1 MRKIIAIDI
10 DGTLL
15 NSYGEITKE
24 NREAIKR
31 SKEKGAR
38 IILTSGRTP
47 NSVKNFAQELET
59 DRYIICGNGSSIY
72 DIEKDENVYENFLPK
87 EKALEIIKICEENS
101 IYYSVYTETAIIC
114 KSLNY
119 NVLVYHSEN
128 AQKEESKKTN
138 INLVENVYEYIE
150 KINTKRILK
159 INVCDSDKII
169 FEGMLRKIRKISN
182 INLLE
187 ISNMVRRAVKKGTE
201 EITLEYFYTE
211 ISNEDVNKWTALKK
225 LMEILDFEEKDVI
238 AIGDN
243 INDKLMIEN
252 AGIGIIMENGAL
264 VSQTEKG
271 VVVSDNN
278 QSGVAEGLERYYLNC
293 FKNITKK

>member
-24 NREAIKR
+24 NREAIKK

-38 IILTSGRTP
+38 IILASGRMP

-72 DIEKDENVYENFLPK
+72 DIETDENVYENFMPK

-101 IYYSVYTETAIIC
+101 IYYSVYTEAAIIC
-114 KSLNY
+114 KNLNY

-138 INLVENVYEYIE
+138 INIVENVYEYIE

-169 FEGMLRKIRKISN
+169 FEGMLRKIREIPN

-211 ISNEDVNKWTALKK
+211 ISNEDVNKWTAIEK
-225 LMEILDFEEKDVI
+225 LMEILDFEKKDVI

-252 AGIGIIMENGAL
+252 AGLGIIMGNGAL
-264 VSQTEKG
+264 AEQTEKG
-271 VVVSDNN
+271 VVVSSNN
-278 QSGVAEGLERYYLNC
+278 QSGVAEGIEKYYLKC
-293 FKNITKK
+293 FRNVTEK